1 MRGPRGQPHRPDY
14 QGALVH
20 QASCLLEL
28 CLQPLRLGAWGCAAI
43 AGSRAGKEVLLE
55 AELRLWTG
63 ETEELDPQKSGR
75 VRGKVSSSP
84 ALFRVPCN
92 RVQL

>member
-1 MRGPRGQPHRPDY
+1 M
-14 QGALVH
+14 
-20 QASCLLEL
+20 
-28 CLQPLRLGAWGCAAI
+28 
-43 AGSRAGKEVLLE
+43 LLE